1 MQLTTLENQ
10 PQTPT
15 LTASLKRLVSDRESE
30 LTGDRFWIVPES
42 VNLAE
47 RQAAITFLQ
56 ETRKAH
62 PAPSREWLSARI
74 STLLSHY
81 WVDGTEAMTKT
92 LVAADWIECLETLP
106 QDAIEK
112 AIQFWRDRETR
123 KPKPAEI
130 RKLAVEFFGERKWN
144 ELMRVK
150 QIAER
155 PVVNRETVLPAET
168 GTEKRTDAKKAA
180 VAALMHNA
188 GIPHDR
194 EFCQACNGAA

>member
-1 MQLTTLENQ
+1 
-10 PQTPT
+10 

-56 ETRKAH
+56 DTRKAH

-81 WVDGTEAMTKT
+81 WVDGTEALTKT
-92 LVAADWIECLETLP
+92 LVASDWIECLETLP
-106 QDAIEK
+106 QGAIEK

-155 PVVNRETVLPAET
+155 PVVNKETVLPAEN

-194 EFCQACNGAA
+194 EFCQACNGGA